1 MFKKTLLVLACSAIL
16 TACGGGGDSSSNNG
30 GNIPENP
37 AVPASDLDKAKQLV
51 DTTNT
56 IISYFDSFDGLQ
68 SQYQPTFDAISDAG
82 SDIGNASSLIL
93 TLASLA
99 QQAANGST
107 QEYNAAQLEALLKED
122 STYGEYYY
130 PDYQLSNNT
139 LKVSV
144 TPNSV
149 TVTGEVTAKYWTD
162 YVWDSN
168 TQTGQDVFG
177 NEATVAVTNLKLEA
191 PFSASQ
197 STYDFKL
204 VAGGKIATKNVLSKK
219 EAILAVNSDSTA
231 QVVYNNAK
239 KLDDRSSDQAPKTAQ
254 FKFANIVLTAVGTG
268 AELSLTEFSSKATQ
282 VQFKDGLS
290 TSTEIIPTEL
300 NLKGKA
306 VAGTENLNLEASI
319 KLNNDLSKVIDITG
333 GNESAAAFINA
344 DLNVKLSGDVKGG
357 GTSIKPFSVD
367 LTAKRNEYQK
377 GTATIKVAVD
387 KDALTADF
395 KTDNLIGND
404 PNAAHEPTVWAKLSH
419 ANGAYVEIADLDKF
433 TSAQIKVGN
442 TSYATVSKVSNNVY
456 SAKFIDNTVKAIAP

>member
-107 QEYNAAQLEALLKED
+107 QEYNATELEALLKED
-122 STYGEYYY
+122 STYGQYYS
-130 PDYQLSNNT
+130 PDYELSNNT

-144 TPNSV
+144 KPDSV
-149 TVTGEVTAKYWTD
+149 TVTGGVTAKYWTD
-162 YVWDSN
+162 YVWDSK
-168 TQTGQDVFG
+168 TQTWSDVFG
-177 NEATVAVTNLKLEA
+177 NETTVAVTNLKLEA

-219 EAILAVNSDSTA
+219 EAILAFNSDSTA

-254 FKFANIVLTAVGTG
+254 FKFENIVLTAVGTG

-282 VQFKDGLS
+282 VQFKDSLS

-319 KLNNDLSKVIDITG
+319 KLNNDLSKQIDVTNG
-333 GNESAAAFINA
+333 ETAAAFINA
-344 DLNVKLSGDVKGG
+344 DLNVKLSGNVKGG
-357 GTSIKPFSVD
+357 GTSIKPFSID

-395 KTDNLIGND
+395 KTDNLIAKD
-404 PNAAHEPTVWAKLSH
+404 QPVVWAKLSH

-433 TSAQIKVGN
+433 TSAEIKVGN
-442 TSYATVSKVSNNVY
+442 TPYATVSKVSDNVY
-456 SAKFIDNTVKAIAP
+456 SAKFTDNTVKAIAP

>member
-30 GNIPENP
+30 GNNPNP
-37 AVPASDLDKAKQLV
+37 AIPASDLDKAKQLV

-99 QQAANGST
+99 QQDAQGSEK
-107 QEYNAAQLEALLKED
+107 EYNAAQLEALLKED
-122 STYGEYYY
+122 STYGQYYY
-130 PDYQLSNNT
+130 PDFKLSNNT

-144 TPNSV
+144 KPDSV
-149 TVTGEVTAKYWTD
+149 TVTGGVTAKYWTD
-162 YVWDSN
+162 YVWDSK
-168 TQTGQDVFG
+168 TKTWQDVFG
-177 NEATVAVTNLKLEA
+177 NEATVTVTNLKLEA
-191 PFSASQ
+191 PFSASK

-204 VAGGKIATKNVLSKK
+204 VAGGKIATKNVVSNK

-254 FKFANIVLTAVGTG
+254 FKFVNIVLTAVDTG
-268 AELSLTEFSSKATQ
+268 AKLSLTEFSSKATQ

-300 NLKGKA
+300 NLKGEA
-306 VAGTENLNLEASI
+306 VAGNENLNLEASI
-319 KLNNDLSKVIDITG
+319 KLNNDLSKQIDVTNG
-333 GNESAAAFINA
+333 ESAAAFINA
-344 DLNVKLSGDVKGG
+344 DLNVKLSGNVKGG
-357 GTSIKPFSVD
+357 GTNIKPFSID

-395 KTDNLIGND
+395 KTDNLIGNN

-433 TSAQIKVGN
+433 TSAEIKVGN
-442 TSYATVSKVSNNVY
+442 TPYATVSKVSDNVY
-456 SAKFIDNTVKAIAP
+456 SAKFTDNTVKAIAP

>member
-107 QEYNAAQLEALLKED
+107 QEYNATELEALLKED
-122 STYGEYYY
+122 STYGQYYS
-130 PDYQLSNNT
+130 PDYELSNNT

-144 TPNSV
+144 KPDSV
-149 TVTGEVTAKYWTD
+149 TVTGGVTAKYWTD
-162 YVWDSN
+162 YVWDSK
-168 TQTGQDVFG
+168 TETWSDVFG
-177 NEATVAVTNLKLEA
+177 NETTVAVTNLKLEA

-219 EAILAVNSDSTA
+219 EAILAFNSDSTA

-254 FKFANIVLTAVGTG
+254 FKFENIVLTAVGTG

-282 VQFKDGLS
+282 VQFKDSLS

-319 KLNNDLSKVIDITG
+319 KLNNDLSKQIDVTNG
-333 GNESAAAFINA
+333 ETAAAFINA
-344 DLNVKLSGDVKGG
+344 DLNVKLSGNVKGG
-357 GTSIKPFSVD
+357 GTSIKPFSID

-395 KTDNLIGND
+395 KTDNLIAKD
-404 PNAAHEPTVWAKLSH
+404 QPVVWAKLSH

-433 TSAQIKVGN
+433 TSAEIKVGN
-442 TSYATVSKVSNNVY
+442 TPYATVSKVSDNVY
-456 SAKFIDNTVKAIAP
+456 SAKFTDNTVKAIAP

>member
-16 TACGGGGDSSSNNG
+16 TACGGGGDSSSNSG
-30 GNIPENP
+30 GNNSGNP
-37 AVPASDLDKAKQLV
+37 AIPASDLDKAKQLV

-99 QQAANGST
+99 QQDANGST
-107 QEYNAAQLEALLKED
+107 QEYNATQLEALLKED
-122 STYGEYYY
+122 STYGQYYY

-144 TPNSV
+144 KPDSV
-149 TVTGEVTAKYWTD
+149 TVTGGVTAKYWTD
-162 YVWDSN
+162 YVWDYK
-168 TQTGQDVFG
+168 TQTGHDVFG
-177 NEATVAVTNLKLEA
+177 NEAVVTVTNLKLEA
-191 PFSASQ
+191 PFSTSQ

-204 VAGGKIATKNVLSKK
+204 VAGGKVATKNVATNK

-239 KLDDRSSDQAPKTAQ
+239 KLDDRSSDQTPITAQ
-254 FKFANIVLTAVGTG
+254 FKFTNIVLTAVGTG
-268 AELSLTEFSSKATQ
+268 AELSLTEFSSKAKQ
-282 VQFKDGLS
+282 VQIKDAS
-290 TSTEIIPTEL
+290 NTSIEIIPTEL
-300 NLKGKA
+300 NFKGKA

-319 KLNNDLSKVIDITG
+319 KLNNDFSKVIDVTNG
-333 GNESAAAFINA
+333 ESAAAFINA
-344 DLNVKLSGDVKGG
+344 DLNVKLSGNVKGA

-377 GTATIKVAVD
+377 GAANIKISVD
-387 KDALTADF
+387 TNALNADF
-395 KTDNLIGND
+395 KTDNLITKD
-404 PNAAHEPTVWAKLSH
+404 KPIVWAKLSH

-442 TSYATVSKVSNNVY
+442 TSYGTVSKVSNNVY
-456 SAKFIDNTVKAIAP
+456 SAKFTDNTVKAIAP

>member
-30 GNIPENP
+30 GNNPNP
-37 AVPASDLDKAKQLV
+37 AIPASDLDKAKQLV

-99 QQAANGST
+99 QQDAQGSEK
-107 QEYNAAQLEALLKED
+107 EYNAAQLEALLKED
-122 STYGEYYY
+122 STYGQYYS

-139 LKVSV
+139 LKVTV
-144 TPNSV
+144 KPDSV
-149 TVTGEVTAKYWTD
+149 TVTGGVTAKYWTD
-162 YVWDSN
+162 YVWNSK
-168 TQTGQDVFG
+168 TETWQDVFG
-177 NEATVAVTNLKLEA
+177 NEATVTVTNLKLEA
-191 PFSASQ
+191 PFSASK

-204 VAGGKIATKNVLSKK
+204 VAGGKIATKNVVSNK
-219 EAILAVNSDSTA
+219 EAILAFNSDSTA

-239 KLDDRSSDQAPKTAQ
+239 KIDDRSSDQAPKTAQ
-254 FKFANIVLTAVGTG
+254 FKFENIVLTAVGTG

-282 VQFKDGLS
+282 VQFKDSLS

-306 VAGTENLNLEASI
+306 VAGNENLNLEASI
-319 KLNNDLSKVIDITG
+319 KLNNDLSKQIDVTNG
-333 GNESAAAFINA
+333 ESAAAFINA
-344 DLNVKLSGDVKGG
+344 DLNVKLSGNVKGG
-357 GTSIKPFSVD
+357 GTNIKPFSID

-395 KTDNLIGND
+395 KTDNLIGNN

-433 TSAQIKVGN
+433 TSAEIKVGN
-442 TSYATVSKVSNNVY
+442 TPYATVSKVSDNVY
-456 SAKFIDNTVKAIAP
+456 SAKFTDNTVKAIAP

>member
-107 QEYNAAQLEALLKED
+107 QEYNATELEALLKED
-122 STYGEYYY
+122 STYGQYYS
-130 PDYQLSNNT
+130 PDYELSNNT

-144 TPNSV
+144 KPDSV
-149 TVTGEVTAKYWTD
+149 TVTGGVTAKYWTD
-162 YVWDSN
+162 YVWDSK
-168 TQTGQDVFG
+168 TQTGHDVFG
-177 NEATVAVTNLKLEA
+177 NETTVAVTNLKLEA

-219 EAILAVNSDSTA
+219 EAILAFNSDSTA

-254 FKFANIVLTAVGTG
+254 FKFENIVLTAVGTG

-282 VQFKDGLS
+282 VQFKDSLS

-319 KLNNDLSKVIDITG
+319 KLNNDLSKQIDVTNG
-333 GNESAAAFINA
+333 ETAAAFINA
-344 DLNVKLSGDVKGG
+344 DLNVKLSGNVKGG
-357 GTSIKPFSVD
+357 GTSIKPFSID

-395 KTDNLIGND
+395 KTDNLIAKD
-404 PNAAHEPTVWAKLSH
+404 QPVVWAKLSH

-433 TSAQIKVGN
+433 TSAEIKVGN
-442 TSYATVSKVSNNVY
+442 TPYATVSKVSDNVY
-456 SAKFIDNTVKAIAP
+456 SAKFTDNTVKAIAP

>member
-16 TACGGGGDSSSNNG
+16 TACGGGGDSSSNG
-30 GNIPENP
+30 GSNNTENP
-37 AVPASDLDKAKQLV
+37 AIPASDLDKAKQLV

-107 QEYNAAQLEALLKED
+107 QEYNATQLEALLKED
-122 STYGEYYY
+122 STYGQY
-130 PDYQLSNNT
+130 DYQLSNNT

-144 TPNSV
+144 KPDSV
-149 TVTGEVTAKYWTD
+149 TVTGGVTAKYWTD
-162 YVWDSN
+162 YVWDSK
-168 TQTGQDVFG
+168 TQTGRDVFG
-177 NEATVAVTNLKLEA
+177 NEATVTVTNLKLEA

-219 EAILAVNSDSTA
+219 EAILAFNSDSTA

-254 FKFANIVLTAVGTG
+254 FKFANIVLTAVDTG
-268 AELSLTEFSSKATQ
+268 AKLSLTEFSSKATQ
-282 VQFKDGLS
+282 VQFKDGSS
-290 TSTEIIPTEL
+290 TSTELIPTEL
-300 NLKGKA
+300 NLKGEA
-306 VAGTENLNLEASI
+306 VAGNENLNLEASI
-319 KLNNDLSKVIDITG
+319 KLNNDLSKVIDVTNG
-333 GNESAAAFINA
+333 ESAAAFINA
-344 DLNVKLSGDVKGG
+344 DLNVKLSGKVKGG
-357 GTSIKPFSVD
+357 GTNIKPFSID

-387 KDALTADF
+387 KDVLTADF

-404 PNAAHEPTVWAKLSH
+404 PKAAHEPTVWAKLSH

-433 TSAQIKVGN
+433 TSAEIKVGN
-442 TSYATVSKVSNNVY
+442 TPYATVSKVSDNVY
-456 SAKFIDNTVKAIAP
+456 SAKFTDNTVKAIAP

>member
-16 TACGGGGDSSSNNG
+16 TACGGGGDSSSNSG
-30 GNIPENP
+30 GNNSGNP
-37 AVPASDLDKAKQLV
+37 AIPASDLDKAKQLV

-99 QQAANGST
+99 QQDANGST
-107 QEYNAAQLEALLKED
+107 QEYNATQLEALLKED
-122 STYGEYYY
+122 STYGQYYY

-144 TPNSV
+144 KPDSV
-149 TVTGEVTAKYWTD
+149 TVTGGVTAKYWTD
-162 YVWDSN
+162 YVWDYK
-168 TQTGQDVFG
+168 TQTGHDVFG
-177 NEATVAVTNLKLEA
+177 NEAVVTVTNLKLEA
-191 PFSASQ
+191 PFSTSQ

-204 VAGGKIATKNVLSKK
+204 VAGGKVATKKVATNK

-239 KLDDRSSDQAPKTAQ
+239 KLDDRSSDQTPITAQ
-254 FKFANIVLTAVGTG
+254 FKFTNIVLTAVGTG
-268 AELSLTEFSSKATQ
+268 AELSLTEFSSKAKQ
-282 VQFKDGLS
+282 VQIKDAS
-290 TSTEIIPTEL
+290 NTSIEIIPTEL

-344 DLNVKLSGDVKGG
+344 DLNVKLSGNVKGA

-367 LTAKRNEYQK
+367 LCANRN
-377 GTATIKVAVD
+377 
-387 KDALTADF
+387 
-395 KTDNLIGND
+395 
-404 PNAAHEPTVWAKLSH
+404 
-419 ANGAYVEIADLDKF
+419 
-433 TSAQIKVGN
+433 
-442 TSYATVSKVSNNVY
+442 
-456 SAKFIDNTVKAIAP
+456 

>member
-1 MFKKTLLVLACSAIL
+1 MFKKTFLAFACSTFL
-16 TACGGGGDSSSNNG
+16 VACGGGGSTSTNNTDN
-30 GNIPENP
+30 GNPVAP
-37 AVPASDLDKAKQLV
+37 VSDLNKAKQLI
-51 DTTNT
+51 DTTNN

-82 SDIGNASSLIL
+82 TDTANASGLIL

-99 QQAANGST
+99 QQDAQNST
-107 QEYNAAQLEALLKED
+107 REYNAAQLEALLKED

-149 TVTGEVTAKYWTD
+149 TVTGGVTAKYWTD
-162 YVWDSN
+162 YVWDYK
-168 TQTGQDVFG
+168 TQTGHDVFG
-177 NEATVAVTNLKLEA
+177 DEANVTVTNLKLEA

-204 VAGGKIATKNVLSKK
+204 VAGGKIATKNVVNKK

-231 QVVYNNAK
+231 QVVYNNPAK
-239 KLDDRSSDQAPKTAQ
+239 LGDRSSDQVPKTAQ
-254 FKFANIVLTAVGTG
+254 FKFANVVLTAVGTG

-306 VAGTENLNLEASI
+306 IAGTESLNLEASI

-344 DLNVKLSGDVKGG
+344 DLNVKLSGNVKGG
-357 GTSIKPFSVD
+357 GTSIKPFSVN

-377 GTATIKVAVD
+377 GTATIKITVD
-387 KDALTADF
+387 KDVLTADF
-395 KTDNLIGND
+395 KTDNLITTD
-404 PNAAHEPTVWAKLSH
+404 VPVVWAKLSH
-419 ANGAYVEIADLDKF
+419 PNGAYVEIADLDNF
-433 TSAQIKVGN
+433 SLAQIKVGN
-442 TSYATVSKVSNNVY
+442 TAYGTVSKVSDNIY
-456 SAKFIDNTVKAIAP
+456 SAKFTDNTVKAIAP

>member
-107 QEYNAAQLEALLKED
+107 QEYHATELEALLKED
-122 STYGEYYY
+122 STYGQYYS
-130 PDYQLSNNT
+130 PDYELSNNT

-144 TPNSV
+144 KPDSV
-149 TVTGEVTAKYWTD
+149 TVTGGVTAKYWTD
-162 YVWDSN
+162 YVWDSK
-168 TQTGQDVFG
+168 TQTWSDVFG
-177 NEATVAVTNLKLEA
+177 NETTVAVTNLKLEA

-219 EAILAVNSDSTA
+219 EAILAFNSDSTA

-254 FKFANIVLTAVGTG
+254 FKFENIVLTAVGTG

-282 VQFKDGLS
+282 VQFKDSLS

-319 KLNNDLSKVIDITG
+319 KLNNDLSKQIDVTNG
-333 GNESAAAFINA
+333 ETAAAFINA
-344 DLNVKLSGDVKGG
+344 DLNVKLSGNVKGG
-357 GTSIKPFSVD
+357 GTSIKPFSID

-395 KTDNLIGND
+395 KTDNLIAKD
-404 PNAAHEPTVWAKLSH
+404 QPVVWAKLSH

-433 TSAQIKVGN
+433 TSAEIKVGN
-442 TSYATVSKVSNNVY
+442 TPYATVSKVSDNVY
-456 SAKFIDNTVKAIAP
+456 SAKFTDNTVKAIAP

>member
-30 GNIPENP
+30 GNNPNP
-37 AVPASDLDKAKQLV
+37 AIPASDLDKAKQLV

-56 IISYFDSFDGLQ
+56 IISYFYSFNGLQ

-99 QQAANGST
+99 QQDAQGSEK
-107 QEYNAAQLEALLKED
+107 EYNAAQLEALLKED
-122 STYGEYYY
+122 STYGQYYY

-139 LKVSV
+139 LKVNVKAVSI
-144 TPNSV
+144 N
-149 TVTGEVTAKYWTD
+149 VTGGVTAKYWTD
-162 YVWDSN
+162 YVWDPK
-168 TQTGQDVFG
+168 TQTGHDVFG
-177 NEATVAVTNLKLEA
+177 NDATVTVTSLQLKA

-204 VAGGKIATKNVLSKK
+204 VAGGKIATKNVVSNK

-254 FKFANIVLTAVGTG
+254 FKFANIVLTAVDTG
-268 AELSLTEFSSKATQ
+268 AKLSLTEFSSKATQ
-282 VQFKDGLS
+282 VQFKDGSS
-290 TSTEIIPTEL
+290 TSTELIPTEL
-300 NLKGKA
+300 NLKGEA
-306 VAGTENLNLEASI
+306 VAGNENLNLEASI
-319 KLNNDLSKVIDITG
+319 KLNNDLSKVIDVTNG
-333 GNESAAAFINA
+333 ESAAAFINA
-344 DLNVKLSGDVKGG
+344 DLNVKLSGNVKGG
-357 GTSIKPFSVD
+357 GTNIKPFSID

-395 KTDNLIGND
+395 KTDNLITKD
-404 PNAAHEPTVWAKLSH
+404 QPVVWAKLSH

-433 TSAQIKVGN
+433 TSAEIKVGN
-442 TSYATVSKVSNNVY
+442 TPYATVSKVSDNVY
-456 SAKFIDNTVKAIAP
+456 SAKFTDNTVKAIAP

>member
-107 QEYNAAQLEALLKED
+107 QEYNATELEALLKED
-122 STYGEYYY
+122 STYGQYYS
-130 PDYQLSNNT
+130 PDYELSNNT

-144 TPNSV
+144 KPDSV
-149 TVTGEVTAKYWTD
+149 TVTGGVTAKYWTD
-162 YVWDSN
+162 YVWDSK
-168 TQTGQDVFG
+168 TQTVRDVYG
-177 NEATVAVTNLKLEA
+177 DEAKVTVTNLKLEA

-219 EAILAVNSDSTA
+219 EAILAFNSDSTA

-254 FKFANIVLTAVGTG
+254 FKFENIVLTALGTG

-282 VQFKDGLS
+282 VQFKDSLS

-319 KLNNDLSKVIDITG
+319 KLNNDLSKQIDVTNG
-333 GNESAAAFINA
+333 ETAAAFINA
-344 DLNVKLSGDVKGG
+344 DLNVKLSGNVKGG
-357 GTSIKPFSVD
+357 GTSIKPFSID

-395 KTDNLIGND
+395 KTDNLIAKD
-404 PNAAHEPTVWAKLSH
+404 QPVVWAKLSH

-433 TSAQIKVGN
+433 TSAEIKVGN
-442 TSYATVSKVSNNVY
+442 TPYATVSKVSDNVY
-456 SAKFIDNTVKAIAP
+456 SAKFTDNTVKAIAP

>member
-107 QEYNAAQLEALLKED
+107 QEYNATELEALLKED
-122 STYGEYYY
+122 STYGQYYS
-130 PDYQLSNNT
+130 PDYELSNNT

-144 TPNSV
+144 KPDSV
-149 TVTGEVTAKYWTD
+149 TVTGGVTAKYWTD
-162 YVWDSN
+162 YVWDSK
-168 TQTGQDVFG
+168 TQTGSDVFG
-177 NEATVAVTNLKLEA
+177 NETTVAVTNLKLEA

-219 EAILAVNSDSTA
+219 EAILAFNSDSTA

-254 FKFANIVLTAVGTG
+254 FKFENIVLTAVGTG

-282 VQFKDGLS
+282 VQFKDSLS

-319 KLNNDLSKVIDITG
+319 KLNNDLSKQIDVTNG
-333 GNESAAAFINA
+333 ETAAAFINA
-344 DLNVKLSGDVKGG
+344 DLNVKLSGNVKGG
-357 GTSIKPFSVD
+357 GTSIKPFSID

-395 KTDNLIGND
+395 KTDNLIAKD
-404 PNAAHEPTVWAKLSH
+404 QPVVWAKLSH

-433 TSAQIKVGN
+433 TSAEIKVGN
-442 TSYATVSKVSNNVY
+442 TPYATVSKVSDNVY
-456 SAKFIDNTVKAIAP
+456 SAKFTDNTVKAIAP

>member
-99 QQAANGST
+99 QQDAQGSEK
-107 QEYNAAQLEALLKED
+107 EYSAAQLEALLKED
-122 STYGEYYY
+122 STYGQYYY
-130 PDYQLSNNT
+130 PDYELSNNE
-139 LKVSV
+139 LKVNVKADSI
-144 TPNSV
+144 
-149 TVTGEVTAKYWTD
+149 TVTGSVTAKYWTD
-162 YVWDSN
+162 YVWDSK
-168 TQTGQDVFG
+168 TQTGRDVYG
-177 NEATVAVTNLKLEA
+177 DEAKVTVTNLKLEA

-219 EAILAVNSDSTA
+219 EAILAFNSDSTA

-254 FKFANIVLTAVGTG
+254 FKFENIVLTAVGTG

-282 VQFKDGLS
+282 VQFKDSLS

-319 KLNNDLSKVIDITG
+319 KLNNDLSKQIDVTNG
-333 GNESAAAFINA
+333 ETAAAFINA
-344 DLNVKLSGDVKGG
+344 DLNVKLSGNVKGG
-357 GTSIKPFSVD
+357 GTSIKPFSID

-395 KTDNLIGND
+395 KTDNLITKD
-404 PNAAHEPTVWAKLSH
+404 QPVVWAKLSH

-433 TSAQIKVGN
+433 TSAEIKVGN
-442 TSYATVSKVSNNVY
+442 TPYATVSKVSDNVY
-456 SAKFIDNTVKAIAP
+456 SAKFTDNTVKAIAP

>member
-107 QEYNAAQLEALLKED
+107 QEYNATELEALLKED
-122 STYGEYYY
+122 STYGQYS
-130 PDYQLSNNT
+130 PDYELSNNT

-144 TPNSV
+144 KPDSV
-149 TVTGEVTAKYWTD
+149 TVTGGVTAKYWTD
-162 YVWDSN
+162 YVWDSK
-168 TQTGQDVFG
+168 TQTWHDVFG
-177 NEATVAVTNLKLEA
+177 NETTVAVTNLKLEA

-219 EAILAVNSDSTA
+219 EAILAFNSDSTA

-254 FKFANIVLTAVGTG
+254 FKFENIVLTALGTG

-282 VQFKDGLS
+282 VQFKDSLS

-319 KLNNDLSKVIDITG
+319 KLNNDLSKQIDVTNG
-333 GNESAAAFINA
+333 ETAAAFINA
-344 DLNVKLSGDVKGG
+344 DLNVKLSGNVKGG
-357 GTSIKPFSVD
+357 GTSIKPFSID

-395 KTDNLIGND
+395 KTDNLITKD
-404 PNAAHEPTVWAKLSH
+404 QPVVWAKLSH

-433 TSAQIKVGN
+433 TSAEIKVGN
-442 TSYATVSKVSNNVY
+442 TPYATVSKVSDNVY
-456 SAKFIDNTVKAIAP
+456 SAKFTDNTVKAIAP

>member
-107 QEYNAAQLEALLKED
+107 QEYNATELEALLKED
-122 STYGEYYY
+122 STYGQYYS
-130 PDYQLSNNT
+130 PDYELSNNT

-144 TPNSV
+144 KPDSV
-149 TVTGEVTAKYWTD
+149 TVTGGVTAKYWTD
-162 YVWDSN
+162 YVWDSK
-168 TQTGQDVFG
+168 TQTGHDVFG
-177 NEATVAVTNLKLEA
+177 NEANVTVTNLKLEA

-219 EAILAVNSDSTA
+219 EAILAFNSDSTA

-254 FKFANIVLTAVGTG
+254 FKFENIVLTALGTG

-282 VQFKDGLS
+282 VQFKDSLS

-319 KLNNDLSKVIDITG
+319 KLNNDLSKQIDVTNG
-333 GNESAAAFINA
+333 ETAAAFINA
-344 DLNVKLSGDVKGG
+344 DLNVKLSGNVKGG
-357 GTSIKPFSVD
+357 GTSIKPFSID

-395 KTDNLIGND
+395 KTDNLIAKD
-404 PNAAHEPTVWAKLSH
+404 QPVVWAKLSH

-433 TSAQIKVGN
+433 TSAEIKVGN
-442 TSYATVSKVSNNVY
+442 TPYATVSKVSDNVY
-456 SAKFIDNTVKAIAP
+456 SAKFTDNTVKAIAP

>member
-99 QQAANGST
+99 QQDAQGSEK
-107 QEYNAAQLEALLKED
+107 EYSAAQLEALLKED
-122 STYGEYYY
+122 STYGQYYY
-130 PDYQLSNNT
+130 PDYELSNNE
-139 LKVSV
+139 LKVNVKADSI
-144 TPNSV
+144 
-149 TVTGEVTAKYWTD
+149 TVTGSVTAKYWTD
-162 YVWDSN
+162 YVWDSE
-168 TQTGQDVFG
+168 TQTGHDVFG
-177 NEATVAVTNLKLEA
+177 DEANVTVTNLKLEA

-219 EAILAVNSDSTA
+219 EAILAFNSDSTA

-254 FKFANIVLTAVGTG
+254 FKFENIVLTAVGTG

-282 VQFKDGLS
+282 VQFKDSLS

-319 KLNNDLSKVIDITG
+319 KLNNDLSKQIDVTNG
-333 GNESAAAFINA
+333 ETAAAFINA
-344 DLNVKLSGDVKGG
+344 DLNVKLSGNVKGG
-357 GTSIKPFSVD
+357 GTSIKPFSID

-395 KTDNLIGND
+395 KTDNLITKD
-404 PNAAHEPTVWAKLSH
+404 QPVVWAKLSH

-433 TSAQIKVGN
+433 TSAEIKVGN
-442 TSYATVSKVSNNVY
+442 TPYATVSKVSDNVY
-456 SAKFIDNTVKAIAP
+456 SAKFTDNTVKAIAP

>member
-1 MFKKTLLVLACSAIL
+1 MFKKTFLAFACSTFL
-16 TACGGGGDSSSNNG
+16 VACGGGGSTSSNNTDN
-30 GNIPENP
+30 GNPVAP
-37 AVPASDLDKAKQLV
+37 VSDLNKAKQLI
-51 DTTNT
+51 DTTNN

-82 SDIGNASSLIL
+82 TDTGNASGLIL

-99 QQAANGST
+99 QQDANGST
-107 QEYNAAQLEALLKED
+107 QEYNATQLEALLNED
-122 STYGEYYY
+122 STYGEH

-149 TVTGEVTAKYWTD
+149 TVTGSVTAKYWTD
-162 YVWDSN
+162 YVWDYK
-168 TQTGQDVFG
+168 TQKRHDVFG
-177 NEATVAVTNLKLEA
+177 DEANVTVTNLKLEA

-204 VAGGKIATKNVLSKK
+204 VAGGKIATKNVVSKK

-231 QVVYNNAK
+231 QVVYNNPAK
-239 KLDDRSSDQAPKTAQ
+239 LGDRSNDQVPKTAQ
-254 FKFANIVLTAVGTG
+254 FKFANVVLTAVGTG

-306 VAGTENLNLEASI
+306 IAGTENLNLEASI

-344 DLNVKLSGDVKGG
+344 DLNVKLSGNVKGG
-357 GTSIKPFSVD
+357 GTSIKPFSID

-377 GTATIKVAVD
+377 GAATIKITVD
-387 KDALTADF
+387 KDVLTADF
-395 KTDNLIGND
+395 KTDNLITTD
-404 PNAAHEPTVWAKLSH
+404 VPVVWAKLSH
-419 ANGAYVEIADLDKF
+419 PNGAYVEIADLDNF
-433 TSAQIKVGN
+433 SLAQIKVGN
-442 TSYATVSKVSNNVY
+442 TAYGTVSKVSDNVY
-456 SAKFIDNTVKAIAP
+456 SAKFTDNTVKAIAP

>member
-1 MFKKTLLVLACSAIL
+1 MFKKTFLAFACSTFL
-16 TACGGGGDSSSNNG
+16 VACGGGGSTSTNNTDN
-30 GNIPENP
+30 GNPVAP
-37 AVPASDLDKAKQLV
+37 VSDLNKAKQLI
-51 DTTNT
+51 DTTNN

-82 SDIGNASSLIL
+82 TDTGNASGLIL

-99 QQAANGST
+99 QQDANGST
-107 QEYNAAQLEALLKED
+107 QEYNATQLEALLNED

-149 TVTGEVTAKYWTD
+149 TVTGGVTAKYWTD
-162 YVWDSN
+162 YVWDYKA
-168 TQTGQDVFG
+168 QTGHDVFG
-177 NEATVAVTNLKLEA
+177 DEANVTVTNLKLEA

-204 VAGGKIATKNVLSKK
+204 VAGGKIATKNVVSKK

-231 QVVYNNAK
+231 QVVYNNPAK
-239 KLDDRSSDQAPKTAQ
+239 LGDRSSDQVPKTAQ
-254 FKFANIVLTAVGTG
+254 FKFANVVLTAVGTG

-306 VAGTENLNLEASI
+306 IAGTENLNLEASI

-344 DLNVKLSGDVKGG
+344 DLNVKLSGNVKGG

-377 GTATIKVAVD
+377 GTATIKITVD
-387 KDALTADF
+387 KDVLTADF
-395 KTDNLIGND
+395 KSDNLITTD
-404 PNAAHEPTVWAKLSH
+404 VPVVWAKLSH
-419 ANGAYVEIADLDKF
+419 PNGAYVEIADLDNF
-433 TSAQIKVGN
+433 SSAQIKVGN
-442 TSYATVSKVSNNVY
+442 TAYGTVSKVSDNVY
-456 SAKFIDNTVKAIAP
+456 SAKFTDNTVKAIAP

>member
-1 MFKKTLLVLACSAIL
+1 MFKKTFLAFACSTFL
-16 TACGGGGDSSSNNG
+16 VACGGGGSTSTNNTDN
-30 GNIPENP
+30 GNPVAP
-37 AVPASDLDKAKQLV
+37 VSDLNKAKQLI
-51 DTTNT
+51 DTTNN

-82 SDIGNASSLIL
+82 TDTGNASGLIL

-99 QQAANGST
+99 QQDAQNST
-107 QEYNAAQLEALLKED
+107 REYNAAQLEALLKED

-130 PDYQLSNNT
+130 PNYQLSNNT

-149 TVTGEVTAKYWTD
+149 TVTGGVTAQYK
-162 YVWDSN
+162 
-168 TQTGQDVFG
+168 TQIGHDVFG
-177 NEATVAVTNLKLEA
+177 DEANVTVTNLKLEA

-204 VAGGKIATKNVLSKK
+204 VAGGKIATKNVVSKK

-231 QVVYNNAK
+231 QVGYNNPAK
-239 KLDDRSSDQAPKTAQ
+239 LGDRSSDQVPMTAQ
-254 FKFANIVLTAVGTG
+254 FKFVNVVLTAVGTG

-282 VQFKDGLS
+282 VQFKDGLN

-306 VAGTENLNLEASI
+306 IAGTENLNLEASI

-344 DLNVKLSGDVKGG
+344 DLNVKLSGNVKGG
-357 GTSIKPFSVD
+357 GTSIKPFSID

-377 GTATIKVAVD
+377 GAATIKITVD
-387 KDALTADF
+387 KDVLTADF
-395 KTDNLIGND
+395 KTDNLITTD
-404 PNAAHEPTVWAKLSH
+404 VPVVWAKLSH
-419 ANGAYVEIADLDKF
+419 PNGAYVEIADLDNF
-433 TSAQIKVGN
+433 SLAQIKVGN
-442 TSYATVSKVSNNVY
+442 TAYGTVSKVSDNVY
-456 SAKFIDNTVKAIAP
+456 SAKFTDNTVKAIAP

>member
-30 GNIPENP
+30 GNNPNP
-37 AVPASDLDKAKQLV
+37 AIPASDLDKAKQLV

-68 SQYQPTFDAISDAG
+68 SQYQPTFDAVSDAG

-99 QQAANGST
+99 QQDAQGLEK
-107 QEYNAAQLEALLKED
+107 EYNAAQLEALLIED
-122 STYGEYYY
+122 STYGQYYY

-139 LKVSV
+139 LKVTV
-144 TPNSV
+144 KPDSV
-149 TVTGEVTAKYWTD
+149 TVTGGVTAKYWTD

-168 TQTGQDVFG
+168 TQTGHDVFG
-177 NEATVAVTNLKLEA
+177 NEATVTVTDLQLKA

-204 VAGGKIATKNVLSKK
+204 VAGGKIATKNVVSNK

-231 QVVYNNAK
+231 QVVYNNSAK
-239 KLDDRSSDQAPKTAQ
+239 LGDRSSDQIPKTAQ

-306 VAGTENLNLEASI
+306 VAGNENLNLEASI

-344 DLNVKLSGDVKGG
+344 DLNVKLSGNVKGG
-357 GTSIKPFSVD
+357 GTNIKPFSID

-404 PNAAHEPTVWAKLSH
+404 PKAAHEPTVWAKLSH

-442 TSYATVSKVSNNVY
+442 TSYATVSKVSDNAY
-456 SAKFIDNTVKAIAP
+456 SAKFTDNTVKAIAP

>member
-107 QEYNAAQLEALLKED
+107 QEYNATELEALLKED
-122 STYGEYYY
+122 STYGQYYS
-130 PDYQLSNNT
+130 PDYELSNNT

-144 TPNSV
+144 KPDSV
-149 TVTGEVTAKYWTD
+149 TVTGGVTAKYWTD
-162 YVWDSN
+162 YVWDSK
-168 TQTGQDVFG
+168 TQTGHDVFG
-177 NEATVAVTNLKLEA
+177 NEATVVVTNLKLEA

-219 EAILAVNSDSTA
+219 EAILAFNSDSTA

-254 FKFANIVLTAVGTG
+254 FKFENIVLTAVGTG

-282 VQFKDGLS
+282 VQFKDSLS

-319 KLNNDLSKVIDITG
+319 KLNNDLSKQIDVTNG
-333 GNESAAAFINA
+333 ETAAAFINA
-344 DLNVKLSGDVKGG
+344 DLNVKLSGNVKGG
-357 GTSIKPFSVD
+357 GTSIKPFSID

-395 KTDNLIGND
+395 KTDNLIAKD
-404 PNAAHEPTVWAKLSH
+404 QPVVWAKLSH

-433 TSAQIKVGN
+433 TSAEIKVGN
-442 TSYATVSKVSNNVY
+442 TPYATVSKVSDNVY
-456 SAKFIDNTVKAIAP
+456 SAKFTDNTVKAIAP

>member
-68 SQYQPTFDAISDAG
+68 SQYQPTFDAFSDAG

-107 QEYNAAQLEALLKED
+107 QEYNATELEALLKED
-122 STYGEYYY
+122 STYGQYYS
-130 PDYQLSNNT
+130 PDYELSNNT

-144 TPNSV
+144 KPDSV
-149 TVTGEVTAKYWTD
+149 TVTGGVTAKYWTD
-162 YVWDSN
+162 YVWDSK
-168 TQTGQDVFG
+168 TQTGHDVFG
-177 NEATVAVTNLKLEA
+177 NETTVAVTNLKLEA

-219 EAILAVNSDSTA
+219 EAILAFNSDSTA

-254 FKFANIVLTAVGTG
+254 FKFENIVLTALGTG

-282 VQFKDGLS
+282 VQFKDSLS

-319 KLNNDLSKVIDITG
+319 KLNNDLSKQIDVTNG
-333 GNESAAAFINA
+333 ETAAAFINA
-344 DLNVKLSGDVKGG
+344 DLNVKLSGNVKGG
-357 GTSIKPFSVD
+357 GTSIKPFSID

-395 KTDNLIGND
+395 KTDNLIAKD
-404 PNAAHEPTVWAKLSH
+404 QPVVWAKLSH

-433 TSAQIKVGN
+433 TSAEIKVGN
-442 TSYATVSKVSNNVY
+442 TPYATVSKVSDNVY
-456 SAKFIDNTVKAIAP
+456 SAKFTDNTVKAIAP

>member
-99 QQAANGST
+99 QQDAQGSEK
-107 QEYNAAQLEALLKED
+107 EYNAAQLEALLKED
-122 STYGEYYY
+122 STYGQYYY
-130 PDYQLSNNT
+130 PDYELSNNE
-139 LKVSV
+139 LKVNVKADSI
-144 TPNSV
+144 
-149 TVTGEVTAKYWTD
+149 TVTGSVTAKYWTD
-162 YVWDSN
+162 YVWDSK
-168 TQTGQDVFG
+168 TETGRDVFG
-177 NEATVAVTNLKLEA
+177 DEAKVTVTNLKLEA

-219 EAILAVNSDSTA
+219 EAILAFNSDSTA

-254 FKFANIVLTAVGTG
+254 FKFENIVLTAVGTG

-282 VQFKDGLS
+282 VQFKDSLS

-319 KLNNDLSKVIDITG
+319 KLNNDLSKQIDVTNG
-333 GNESAAAFINA
+333 ETAAAFINA
-344 DLNVKLSGDVKGG
+344 DLNVKLSGNVKGG
-357 GTSIKPFSVD
+357 GTSIKPFSID

-395 KTDNLIGND
+395 KTDNLITKD
-404 PNAAHEPTVWAKLSH
+404 QPVVWAKLSH

-433 TSAQIKVGN
+433 TSAEIKVGN
-442 TSYATVSKVSNNVY
+442 TPYATVSKVSDNVY
-456 SAKFIDNTVKAIAP
+456 SAKFTDNTVKAIAP

>member
-30 GNIPENP
+30 GNNPNP
-37 AVPASDLDKAKQLV
+37 ANPANPASDLDKAKQLV

-107 QEYNAAQLEALLKED
+107 QEYNATQLEALLKED
-122 STYGEYYY
+122 STYGQY
-130 PDYQLSNNT
+130 YQLSNNT
-139 LKVSV
+139 LKVNV
-144 TPNSV
+144 KPDSV
-149 TVTGEVTAKYWTD
+149 TVTGGVTAKYWTD

-168 TQTGQDVFG
+168 TQTGHDVFG
-177 NEATVAVTNLKLEA
+177 NEATVTVTDLQLKA

-204 VAGGKIATKNVLSKK
+204 VAGGKIATKNVVSNK

-231 QVVYNNAK
+231 QVVYNNSAK
-239 KLDDRSSDQAPKTAQ
+239 LGDRSSDQAPKTAQ
-254 FKFANIVLTAVGTG
+254 FKFENIVLTAVDTG
-268 AELSLTEFSSKATQ
+268 AKLSLTEFSSKATQ
-282 VQFKDGLS
+282 VQFKDGSS
-290 TSTEIIPTEL
+290 TSTELIPTEL
-300 NLKGKA
+300 NLKGEA

-319 KLNNDLSKVIDITG
+319 KLNNDLSKVIDVTNG
-333 GNESAAAFINA
+333 ESAAAFINA
-344 DLNVKLSGDVKGG
+344 DLNVKLSGNVKGG
-357 GTSIKPFSVD
+357 GTNIKPFSVD

-404 PNAAHEPTVWAKLSH
+404 PKAAHEPTVWAKLSH

-456 SAKFIDNTVKAIAP
+456 SAKFTDNTVKQIAP

>member
-107 QEYNAAQLEALLKED
+107 QEYNATELEALLKED
-122 STYGEYYY
+122 STYGQYYS

-144 TPNSV
+144 KPDSV
-149 TVTGEVTAKYWTD
+149 TVTGGVTAKYWTD
-162 YVWDSN
+162 YVWDSK
-168 TQTGQDVFG
+168 TQTGYDVFG
-177 NEATVAVTNLKLEA
+177 NETTVAVTNLKLEA

-219 EAILAVNSDSTA
+219 EAILAFNSDSTA

-254 FKFANIVLTAVGTG
+254 FKFENIVLTAVGTG

-282 VQFKDGLS
+282 VQFKDSLS

-319 KLNNDLSKVIDITG
+319 KLNNDLSKQIDVTNG
-333 GNESAAAFINA
+333 ETAAAFINA
-344 DLNVKLSGDVKGG
+344 DMNVKLSGNVKGG
-357 GTSIKPFSVD
+357 GTSIKPFSID

-395 KTDNLIGND
+395 KTDNLITKD
-404 PNAAHEPTVWAKLSH
+404 QPVVWAKLSH

-433 TSAQIKVGN
+433 TSAEIKVGN
-442 TSYATVSKVSNNVY
+442 TPYATVSKVSDNVY
-456 SAKFIDNTVKAIAP
+456 SAKFTDNTVKAIAP

>member
-16 TACGGGGDSSSNNG
+16 TACGGGGNSSSNNG
-30 GNIPENP
+30 GNNTENP
-37 AVPASDLDKAKQLV
+37 AIPASDLDKAKQLV

-99 QQAANGST
+99 QQDAQGSEK
-107 QEYNAAQLEALLKED
+107 EYNAAQLEALLKED
-122 STYGEYYY
+122 STYGQYYY

-139 LKVSV
+139 LKVGVKADSI
-144 TPNSV
+144 
-149 TVTGEVTAKYWTD
+149 TVTGGVTAKYWTD
-162 YVWDSN
+162 YVWDSK
-168 TQTGQDVFG
+168 TQTGHDVFG
-177 NEATVAVTNLKLEA
+177 NEATVTVTSLQLKA

-197 STYDFKL
+197 STYNFKL
-204 VAGGKIATKNVLSKK
+204 VAGGNIATKNVLSKK
-219 EAILAVNSDSTA
+219 EAILAVSSDSTA

-239 KLDDRSSDQAPKTAQ
+239 KLDNRSNDQTPTTAQ
-254 FKFANIVLTAVGTG
+254 FKFSDIMLIAVGSG
-268 AELSLTEFSSKATQ
+268 AALNLIEFSSKATQ
-282 VQFKDGLS
+282 AQFKDSSGV
-290 TSTEIIPTEL
+290 STEIIPTEL

-306 VAGTENLNLEASI
+306 VAGNENLNLEASI
-319 KLNNDLSKVIDITG
+319 KLNNDLSKVIDVTNG
-333 GNESAAAFINA
+333 ESAAAFINA
-344 DLNVKLSGDVKGG
+344 DLNVKLSGNVKGG
-357 GTSIKPFSVD
+357 STSIKPFSLD

-395 KTDNLIGND
+395 KTDNLITKD
-404 PNAAHEPTVWAKLSH
+404 EPVVWAKLSH

-433 TSAQIKVGN
+433 TSAEIKVGN
-442 TSYATVSKVSNNVY
+442 TPYATVSKVSDNVY
-456 SAKFIDNTVKAIAP
+456 SAKFTDNTVKAIAP

>member
-107 QEYNAAQLEALLKED
+107 QEYNATELEALLKED
-122 STYGEYYY
+122 STYGQYYS
-130 PDYQLSNNT
+130 PDYELSNNT

-144 TPNSV
+144 KPDSV
-149 TVTGEVTAKYWTD
+149 TVTGGVTAKYWTD
-162 YVWDSN
+162 YVWDSK
-168 TQTGQDVFG
+168 TQTWHDVFG
-177 NEATVAVTNLKLEA
+177 NETTVAVTNLKLEA

-219 EAILAVNSDSTA
+219 EAILAFNSDSTA

-254 FKFANIVLTAVGTG
+254 FKFENIVLTAVGTG

-282 VQFKDGLS
+282 VQFKDSLS

-319 KLNNDLSKVIDITG
+319 KLNNDLSKQIDVTNG
-333 GNESAAAFINA
+333 ETAAAFINA
-344 DLNVKLSGDVKGG
+344 DLNVKLSGNVKGG
-357 GTSIKPFSVD
+357 GTSIKPFSID

-395 KTDNLIGND
+395 KTDTLITKD
-404 PNAAHEPTVWAKLSH
+404 QPVVWAKLSH

-433 TSAQIKVGN
+433 TSAEIKVGN
-442 TSYATVSKVSNNVY
+442 TPYATVSKVSDNVY
-456 SAKFIDNTVKAIAP
+456 SAKFTDNTVKAIAP

>member
-107 QEYNAAQLEALLKED
+107 QEYNATELEALLKED
-122 STYGEYYY
+122 STYGQYYS
-130 PDYQLSNNT
+130 PDYELSNNT

-144 TPNSV
+144 KPDSV
-149 TVTGEVTAKYWTD
+149 TVTGGVTAKYWTD
-162 YVWDSN
+162 YVWDSK
-168 TQTGQDVFG
+168 TQTGHDVFG
-177 NEATVAVTNLKLEA
+177 NETTVAVTNLKLEA

-219 EAILAVNSDSTA
+219 EAILAFNSDSTA

-254 FKFANIVLTAVGTG
+254 FKFENIVLTALGTG

-282 VQFKDGLS
+282 VQFKDSLS

-319 KLNNDLSKVIDITG
+319 KLNNDLSKQIDVTNG
-333 GNESAAAFINA
+333 ETAAAFINA
-344 DLNVKLSGDVKGG
+344 DLNVKLSGNVKGG
-357 GTSIKPFSVD
+357 GTSIKPFSID

-395 KTDNLIGND
+395 KTDNLIAKD
-404 PNAAHEPTVWAKLSH
+404 QPVVWAKLSH

-433 TSAQIKVGN
+433 TSAEIKVGN
-442 TSYATVSKVSNNVY
+442 TPYATVSKVSDNVY
-456 SAKFIDNTVKAIAP
+456 SAKFTDNTVKAIAP